1 MSQPINKV
9 LRWNNSNLQRSRV
22 GIEQGS
28 TDDIREKQDVNVRLS
43 LSNPLK
49 AGLNIA
55 VNTGILLAH
64 WYVK

>member
-1 MSQPINKV
+1 LEQLKFADKV
-9 LRWNNSNLQRSRV
+9 ALVLS
-22 GIEQGS
+22 EGS

-49 AGLNIA
+49 TGLNIA

>member
-1 MSQPINKV
+1 MEQLKFAAKV
-9 LRWNNSNLQRSRV
+9 ALVLS
-22 GIEQGS
+22 EGS
-28 TDDIREKQDVNVRLS
+28 TNDIREKEDVNVRLS

>member
-1 MSQPINKV
+1 LV
-9 LRWNNSNLQRSRV
+9 LS
-22 GIEQGS
+22 EGS
-28 TDDIREKQDVNVRLS
+28 TDDIRDKQDVNVRLS

>member
-1 MSQPINKV
+1 LS
-9 LRWNNSNLQRSRV
+9 
-22 GIEQGS
+22 EGS

-49 AGLNIA
+49 TGLNIA
-55 VNTGILLAH
+55 VNAGILLAY

>member
-1 MSQPINKV
+1 LSE
-9 LRWNNSNLQRSRV
+9 S
-22 GIEQGS
+22 S

-49 AGLNIA
+49 TGLNIA